1 MDSNGYGP
9 TGKNLMTATLLTM
22 GLLSALITIGML
34 TPLILRLTSG
44 VEIGMEM
51 RYFNNRS
58 ALPTAALVIL
68 MTMCLLVGYIG
79 SKKTLMVAGGSI
91 LITLISALVSPFD
104 NLPLDITF
112 PLIIVAFIAVLYGTC
127 KNAKRRDN
135 YSRYRGIAAHV
146 IHLGIL
152 LILIG
157 IVASSNMKAE
167 SSLVLTAGIP
177 GDFPDQH
184 YSMTVTDM
192 TSDFRGSPYK
202 YYKGSEYVT
211 LISFDVFKNGKYFD
225 SGEVEYITDL
235 KWGQSYTTTYINR
248 GIGEELFIVPKAVDE
263 TTDRVN
269 MYVRTVPL
277 ITFLWTGLLVMAGG
291 MLVLGILEYSRDS
304 RVLRIKSEKKQCS
317 GEVTK

>member
-1 MDSNGYGP
+1 
-9 TGKNLMTATLLTM
+9 
-22 GLLSALITIGML
+22 
-34 TPLILRLTSG
+34 
-44 VEIGMEM
+44 
-51 RYFNNRS
+51 
-58 ALPTAALVIL
+58 
-68 MTMCLLVGYIG
+68 
-79 SKKTLMVAGGSI
+79 MVA
-91 LITLISALVSPFD
+91 L
-104 NLPLDITF
+104 
-112 PLIIVAFIAVLYGTC
+112 IAVLYGIYM
-127 KNAKRRDN
+127 NAKRSDN

-157 IVASSNMKAE
+157 IVASSNLKAE
-167 SSLVLTAGIP
+167 SSLILTAGNE

-192 TSDFRGSPYK
+192 NSDFRGSPYK
-202 YYKGSEYVT
+202 HYKGSEYVT

-248 GIGEELFIVPKAVDE
+248 GIVEEVFIVPKAVDE

-277 ITFLWTGLLVMAGG
+277 ITFLWTGLLAMAGG
-291 MLVLGILEYSRDS
+291 MLVLGILEYSKDS
-304 RVLRIKSEKKQCS
+304 RVLNLKEKDKQIQI
-317 GEVTK
+317 EATK